1 MLKNLE
7 IKNYALIQNLS
18 IDLDKGL
25 NIITGETGA
34 GKSILLGALG
44 LIMGKRADSK
54 VLFDPTNKCVVEA
67 KFDIKELNLQYF
79 FEGHELD
86 YDNDLVLRREISTAG
101 KSRAFINDT
110 PATLDVLQ
118 ELTDH
123 LVDLHQQFDTLAMH
137 KQKFQIEAIDALAN
151 NQAALNDYKKSY
163 TLYKTKQKEL
173 TELKSLSHDA
183 TKELDYVSFQWKE
196 INEAKLVEGE
206 QTDLE
211 SQLEKLTNAEDIK
224 RISSMASNVI
234 EENESSLVQT
244 MTELA
249 REFSS
254 IAKIDGQYNLVY
266 ERMISAIEE
275 LKDIASESANIAEDV
290 EADPAQTQM
299 LQERLTLIYRLQ
311 KKHNVHD
318 IGDLIALGDSLHKK
332 LKSFENNDELIASI
346 EKELSALQTKLL
358 KQAQGLSSN
367 RSKVVAPFEKQ
378 INDLLTQLSMP
389 NAKLKVEIKQ
399 ENELNASG
407 IDAIQFLFA
416 TNKGSDFL
424 PLKDVASG
432 GEMSRLT
439 LCIKSVLAEKMQLA
453 TMIFDEIDTG
463 VSGEVASKMGNIL
476 RSMAKNHQLIVITH
490 SPQIASK
497 GDIHYYVYKIDEKDR
512 TISHMR
518 ILKPEER
525 LQEIAKMLSGENP
538 GKAAID
544 NAKELLKYK

>member
-67 KFDIKELNLQYF
+67 RFDIKELGLQYF
-79 FEGHELD
+79 FETHELD
-86 YDNDLVLRREISTAG
+86 YDHDLVLRREISTAG

-151 NQAALNDYKKSY
+151 NQAALSEYKKNY
-163 TLYKTKQKEL
+163 ALYKAKQKEL
-173 TELKSLSHDA
+173 AELKSLSHDA
-183 TKELDYVSFQWKE
+183 TKELDYTSFQWKE

-206 QTDLE
+206 QADLE

-224 RISSMASNVI
+224 RISSMTSNVI
-234 EENESSLVQT
+234 EENEASLVQT

-275 LKDIASESANIAEDV
+275 LKDIASEAANIAEDV

-318 IGDLIALGDSLHKK
+318 ISALIELGDALHKK

-346 EKELSALQTKLL
+346 EKELSALQAKLM
-358 KQAQGLSSN
+358 KQAQSLSAN
-367 RSKVVAPFEKQ
+367 RSKIVVPFEKQ
-378 INDLLTQLSMP
+378 INDLLTLLSMP

-399 ENELNASG
+399 DLELNGSG

-476 RSMAKNHQLIVITH
+476 RSMATNHQLIVITH

-518 ILKPEER
+518 ILKPDER